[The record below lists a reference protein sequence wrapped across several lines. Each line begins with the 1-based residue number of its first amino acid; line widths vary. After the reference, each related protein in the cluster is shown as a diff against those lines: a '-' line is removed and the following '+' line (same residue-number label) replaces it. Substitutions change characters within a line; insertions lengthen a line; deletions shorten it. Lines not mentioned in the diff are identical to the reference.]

1 MGHGDWGAG
10 WCPIRLSSLFGARG
24 IEAGGLKPCKGFGS
38 REPGPPMRAH
48 SNAIFKKFLIVCEIT
63 YRQCEAIEALIIFRG
78 MAPEKIQ
85 AFDKAP

>member
-1 MGHGDWGAG
+1 
-10 WCPIRLSSLFGARG
+10 
-24 IEAGGLKPCKGFGS
+24 
-38 REPGPPMRAH
+38 MRAH

-85 AFDKAP
+85 DFDKAP